1 MTSTRIALAI
11 ATGAAALGAATPRAA
26 RAQEEYAA
34 ERSGLTASIGVA
46 PGSSGISCSP
56 RCQGDRLNGPVF
68 QLRGAAHVAAQ
79 FTLALEGNFFRQS
92 FPIANGTG
100 RSDLRWVTL
109 GALWYPRAEEN
120 VFVKVGVGIGTIRSH
135 VTFPE
140 VGALQ
145 MSANDIGTL
154 IGVGRDFRFT
164 ESVALTLYAD
174 FLSVPRSTAFISRSD
189 SGARIGADVLSV
201 GLALTLY

>member
-1 MTSTRIALAI
+1 MTTKQLAMVAALAML
-11 ATGAAALGAATPRAA
+11 AAGTTRS
-26 RAQEEYAA
+26 AQAQDYAA
-34 ERSGLTASIGVA
+34 ERSGLTASIGA
-46 PGSSGISCSP
+46 GPGSSGISCSP
-56 RCQGDRLNGPVF
+56 RCQGDRLTGPVV

-79 FTLALEGNFFRQS
+79 FTIALEGNFFRRS
-92 FPIANGTG
+92 FPIASGTG

-109 GALWYPRAEEN
+109 GALWYPRVEEDIY
-120 VFVKVGVGIGTIRSH
+120 VKLGIGIGTIRSH

-145 MSANDIGTL
+145 MSANDLGTL
-154 IGVGRDFRFT
+154 VGIGRDFRVT
-164 ESVALTLYAD
+164 ESLAVTLYAD

-189 SGARIGADVLSV
+189 SGARIGADVLSI